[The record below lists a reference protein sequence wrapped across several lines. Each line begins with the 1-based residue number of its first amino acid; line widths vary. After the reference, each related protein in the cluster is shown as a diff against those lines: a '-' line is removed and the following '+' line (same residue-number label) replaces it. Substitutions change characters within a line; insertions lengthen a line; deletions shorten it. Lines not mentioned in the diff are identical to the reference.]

1 MESLENQNNQ
11 PMSVKDWLVTLLII
25 AIPLVGLIML
35 FVYAF
40 GNNENVNKQNWAKA
54 QLIMLAI
61 VFALIIFFF
70 PLSGL
75 SSTHS
80 CIICLLS
87 LMRSFNCTPWAI
99 PST

>member
-1 MESLENQNNQ
+1 METIENANQ
-11 PMSVKDWLVTLLII
+11 KPMSVKDWLITLLLM
-25 AIPLVGLIML
+25 AIPIVGIVLL

-70 PLSGL
+70 ILFGSIFAAAM
-75 SSTHS
+75 SANS
-80 CIICLLS
+80 
-87 LMRSFNCTPWAI
+87 
-99 PST
+99 